1 MLIFLSVVNVT
12 PNTIP
17 VYYLGYLM
25 LLQNIIRSATFDG
38 SIYPEFKEKQELV
51 LQSLATVSLT
61 GIATAIG
68 LKSRAESLNPGSQ
81 FAEIQMLI
89 VGFCTIM
96 VGWMMWSFVIKVICN
111 LYGKESELRQA
122 MRTTGIAYSPGIL
135 IILATIPEEI
145 GRYILLIATVWILGS
160 VLISIQKSYEISII
174 KSAIPAIIGWIMAWI
189 LLPFLMIIGPYFNT
203 APS

>member
-1 MLIFLSVVNVT
+1 
-12 PNTIP
+12 
-17 VYYLGYLM
+17 M

-89 VGFCTIM
+89 VAFCTIM

-160 VLISIQKSYEISII
+160 VLISIKKSYGISII
-174 KSAIPAIIGWIMAWI
+174 KSAIPSIIGWIMAWI

>member
-89 VGFCTIM
+89 VAFCTIM

-203 APS
+203 PPS

>member
-68 LKSRAESLNPGSQ
+68 LKSRAESLNPGNQ

-89 VGFCTIM
+89 VAFCTIM

>member
-89 VGFCTIM
+89 VAFCTIM

>member
-89 VGFCTIM
+89 VAFCTIM

-111 LYGKESELRQA
+111 LYGKESELRQV

>member
-1 MLIFLSVVNVT
+1 MLIFLSGVNVT

-89 VGFCTIM
+89 VAFCTIM

>member
-89 VGFCTIM
+89 VAFCTIM

-160 VLISIQKSYEISII
+160 VLISIQKSYEISMI

>member
-89 VGFCTIM
+89 VAFCTIM

-145 GRYILLIATVWILGS
+145 GRYILLITTVWILGS
-160 VLISIQKSYEISII
+160 VLISIKKSYGISII

-203 APS
+203 TSS

>member
-38 SIYPEFKEKQELV
+38 SIYPEFKERQELV

-160 VLISIQKSYEISII
+160 VLISIQKSYGISII

>member
-89 VGFCTIM
+89 VAFCTIM

-203 APS
+203 TPS

>member
-89 VGFCTIM
+89 VAFCTIM

-145 GRYILLIATVWILGS
+145 GRYILLITTVWILGS
-160 VLISIQKSYEISII
+160 VLISIKKSYGISII

>member
-68 LKSRAESLNPGSQ
+68 LRSRAESLNPGSQ

-89 VGFCTIM
+89 VAFCTIM

-145 GRYILLIATVWILGS
+145 GRYILLITTVWILGS
-160 VLISIQKSYEISII
+160 VLISIKKSYGISII

>member
-89 VGFCTIM
+89 VAFCTIM

-160 VLISIQKSYEISII
+160 VLISIQKSYGISII

>member
-38 SIYPEFKEKQELV
+38 SIYPEFKKKQELV
-51 LQSLATVSLT
+51 LQSLATVSIT

-68 LKSRAESLNPGSQ
+68 LKARVESLNPGSQ

>member
-12 PNTIP
+12 PNITP
-17 VYYLGYLM
+17 NYCLGYPM
-25 LLQNIIRSATFDG
+25 LLQNMIRSATFDG
-38 SIYPEFKEKQELV
+38 SIFPEFREKQELV
-51 LQSLATVSLT
+51 LQSLATVSIT

-81 FAEIQMLI
+81 FADIQMLL
-89 VGFCTIM
+89 VAFCTIL
-96 VGWMMWSFVIKVICN
+96 VGWMMWAFVIKVICN
-111 LYGKESELRQA
+111 IYGKDSELRQA

-135 IILATIPEEI
+135 IVLATIPEEV
-145 GRYILLIATVWILGS
+145 GRYVLLIATIWILGS

-174 KSAIPAIIGWIMAWI
+174 KSAIPAIVGWIMSWI

-203 APS
+203 VAS

>member
-89 VGFCTIM
+89 VAFCTIM

-203 APS
+203 TSS

>member
-38 SIYPEFKEKQELV
+38 SIYPEFKERQELV

-89 VGFCTIM
+89 VAFCTIM

-160 VLISIQKSYEISII
+160 VLISIKKSYGISII

-203 APS
+203 TSS